1 MPFNTFQL
9 VRMENLEVVWCSSS
23 YIRPENSDLESERKS
38 ISTESILETEYRI
51 VSAEDLG
58 GIPLSGN
65 EKVFAEQHL
74 WSIQLDPSQ
83 SSKLTEFQENTVR
96 TSYLSVE
103 VKDDNTVFFNNWGK
117 IGRVILFIYIMFLS
131 ILHDI
136 TGIVIPNSVYKS
148 ELSGQELNIVTETP
162 SIAPLYP
169 YYWRYILRPARY
181 VVSMLFYLVWGIE
194 LAPKREFERKEEDY
208 RERLVKEEG
217 MTWIPRTLSIV
228 HPVNGL
234 SGSRCGISI
243 YSKPSEGAM
252 RMCKGLRTCT
262 REQRIICNLSQKG
275 EKSCRKIRFVAIRPI
290 GNVIAIGYSDSVSI
304 WEYRQRISGHGG
316 SGTSQLGPINGGLRS
331 LSENLNFNG
340 KWNHVYS
347 VDLFRLNTMSWSNDG
362 SSLFVGDGA
371 SIREFHYI
379 YLVTQDSKKLGYHIN
394 SEKFI
399 NNGSVVARGPTIAND
414 CVSIA
419 VSGVFSLVGTIW
431 EGGYFRIYDTFTWE
445 NIQVSHKFGLRS
457 KTFIPKVEC
466 VDNLLDRDSSGF
478 IFADDQSVYEVL
490 LVNQGLSEIKASK
503 VASIIGSV
511 SESQLSNGI
520 RLRELP
526 IHSRNRERTILNF
539 STTFQRVAVIYKE
552 SNMVWLYCYL
562 ISTNSP
568 SKLMLIGVI
577 QDFGVPLQMSMQP
590 INESNHLV
598 SGTLLSVKWQSSDA
612 SQKSSIKVS
621 RESDSH
627 TTTAIKTYPLFHYL
641 Q

>member
-1 MPFNTFQL
+1 
-9 VRMENLEVVWCSSS
+9 MENLEVVWCSSS

-83 SSKLTEFQENTVR
+83 SYRVNEFQESIVR
-96 TSYLSVE
+96 TSYLGAE
-103 VKDDNTVFFNNWGK
+103 VKDDNAVFFNNWGK
-117 IGRVILFIYIMFLS
+117 IGRVILLIYITFLS

-148 ELSGQELNIVTETP
+148 ELSGRELNIVTETP

-181 VVSMLFYLVWGIE
+181 VISMVFYLVWGIE
-194 LAPKREFERKEEDY
+194 LAPKKEFESKEESY
-208 RERLVKEEG
+208 REKLVKEEG

-228 HPVNGL
+228 HPVNYL
-234 SGSRCGISI
+234 DSSRCGISI
-243 YSKPSEGAM
+243 YSKPPESVM
-252 RMCKGLRTCT
+252 RTCKGLRKCT
-262 REQRIICNLSQKG
+262 REQRIVCNLSQYG
-275 EKSCRKIRFVAIRPI
+275 EGSCRKIRFVAIRPI
-290 GNVIAIGYSDSVSI
+290 GNVMAIGYTDSVSI
-304 WEYRQRISGHGG
+304 WEYRPSILSHGG
-316 SGTSQLGPINGGLRS
+316 SGAGQLGSINGGLRS
-331 LSENLNFNG
+331 LSENLNLNG
-340 KWNHVYS
+340 KWSCVYS

-362 SSLFVGDGA
+362 SSLYVGDGA

-399 NNGSVVARGPTIAND
+399 SNGNVVARGPTIAND

-419 VSGVFSLVGTIW
+419 VSGVFSLIGTIW

-466 VDNLLDRDSSGF
+466 VDNLLDNNSSGF
-478 IFADDQSVYEVL
+478 IFADGQSVYEIL
-490 LVNQGLSEIKASK
+490 LVNQGLSDIKKSK
-503 VASIIGSV
+503 AVSIGSA
-511 SESQLSNGI
+511 SESQVSNGI

-526 IHSRNRERTILNF
+526 IHSRNREKTILNF
-539 STTFQRVAVIYKE
+539 STTFQRVAIIYKE

-562 ISTNSP
+562 ISASSP

-577 QDFGVPLQMSMQP
+577 QDFGVPLQMSMQA

-598 SGTLLSVKWQSSDA
+598 SGTLLSVKWQNSDA
-612 SQKSSIKVS
+612 PQTSSARVSQSL
-621 RESDSH
+621 DSH
-627 TTTAIKTYPLFHYL
+627 TATTIKTYPLFYYL